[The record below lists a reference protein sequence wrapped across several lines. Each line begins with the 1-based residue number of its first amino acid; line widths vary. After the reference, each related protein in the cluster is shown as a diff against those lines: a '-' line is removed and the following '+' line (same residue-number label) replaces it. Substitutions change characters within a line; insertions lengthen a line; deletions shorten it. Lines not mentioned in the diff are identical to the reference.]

1 MKMSDKSENE
11 ELGKFLLSNLK
22 ADLANIGGGAQN
34 IPIIIPKNGSDAKSL
49 KHILDEY
56 LPNPE
61 RMTGNVILQ
70 TQESFTDFVNK
81 FQRPESLVF
90 ANTNKSKLTAVIDY
104 HDQGNSRPQFGEFRA
119 HFECPL
125 SNQLKKWLEGNDR
138 WMDQAD
144 FAHFI
149 EDSIFDVV
157 DPPNL
162 SENIAEDDKG
172 IANIANV
179 LGTKYSGINKL
190 ITASRGLKITV
201 EEEYVQ
207 SISLASGE
215 TKMSFSKVNKAG
227 ATVVDEAIV
236 PEMFLI
242 VIPIYRGG
250 SNYRLAVRL
259 RHKTDST
266 AGRVKWKYEV
276 YRLQHTID
284 HAFTDVVNGLKA
296 TSTVPVYI
304 GEEP

>member
-1 MKMSDKSENE
+1 MSDKSETE
-11 ELGKFLLSNLK
+11 ELGRFLLSHLK
-22 ADLANIGGGAQN
+22 ADIANIGVEDGQN
-34 IPIIIPKNGSDAKSL
+34 YPVLIPKGGNDAKSL
-49 KHILDEY
+49 KPILDEY
-56 LPNPE
+56 REHPE
-61 RMTGNVILQ
+61 RMEGEVVLQ
-70 TQESFTDFVNK
+70 TQESFTAFINK
-81 FQRPESLVF
+81 FQRNNSVVF
-90 ANTNKSKLTAVIDY
+90 ADNSRSRLTAVIDY
-104 HDQGNSRPQFGEFRA
+104 HDQDKSLPQYGRFRA
-119 HFECPL
+119 VFDCPL

-138 WMDQAD
+138 WMEQSD

-162 SENIAEDDKG
+162 TENIAEDDKG

-179 LGTKYSGINKL
+179 LATKYSGINKL

-207 SISLASGE
+207 SVSLASGE
-215 TKMSFSKVNKAG
+215 IKMSFSKVNKVG
-227 ATVVDEAIV
+227 VTVVDEAIV

-250 SNYRLAVRL
+250 SPYRLAVRL
-259 RHKTDST
+259 RHKTDSA

-276 YRLQHTID
+276 YRFQHTID
-284 HAFTDVVNGLKA
+284 HAFTDVVNSLKA
-296 TSTVPVYI
+296 TSTIPVYI